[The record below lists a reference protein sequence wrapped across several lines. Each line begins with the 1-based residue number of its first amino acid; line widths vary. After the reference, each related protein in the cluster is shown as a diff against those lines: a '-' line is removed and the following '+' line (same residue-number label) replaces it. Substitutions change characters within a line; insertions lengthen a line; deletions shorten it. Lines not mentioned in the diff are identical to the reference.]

1 MTSAPTPFTAELA
14 RVADMQTRAQLLAAE
29 SVLAHLSGRAPL
41 RIERVTLQDVQYAI
55 APDPQ
60 AMQSNR
66 GLLEDVVM
74 TALAQQEVATLLKVP
89 TVQTDSGRDAAALL
103 RAGLT
108 EPDEQAVSAEYLRVL
123 RARARAALRRSW
135 AEIQVVAAG
144 LLEHGEL
151 DAEALRYRVQC
162 AQGIRGTLMN

>member
-1 MTSAPTPFTAELA
+1 
-14 RVADMQTRAQLLAAE
+14 
-29 SVLAHLSGRAPL
+29 
-41 RIERVTLQDVQYAI
+41 
-55 APDPQ
+55 
-60 AMQSNR
+60 
-66 GLLEDVVM
+66 M
-74 TALAQQEVATLLKVP
+74 TALAQQEAATLLNVP

-123 RARARAALRRSW
+123 RARTRAALRRSW

-162 AQGIRGTLMN
+162 AQGIRGTLLN